1 MNLDK
6 DINIYVL
13 IADYY
18 NNKDENLSTNDLEFV
33 ILLENGNEISI
44 NRDIIANI
52 SAPITNFE
60 LIKYNYAIYF
70 EEKGYDIYDKNSWFY
85 NDICLQISFWNNGI
99 VIDDRKEEI
108 FPNNLIIVKSNCE
121 YKMTDFK
128 NKRYICE
135 YNLSNKNQKREI
147 ETAIILFF
155 LLKEKF

>member
-18 NNKDENLSTNDLEFV
+18 NNKDENFSTNDMEFV

-70 EEKGYDIYDKNSWFY
+70 EEKGYDIYDKNSRFY
-85 NDICLQISFWNNGI
+85 NDICLQISFGNNDI
-99 VIDDRKEEI
+99 VIDDKKEEI
-108 FPNNLIIVKSNCE
+108 FPNN
-121 YKMTDFK
+121 
-128 NKRYICE
+128 
-135 YNLSNKNQKREI
+135 
-147 ETAIILFF
+147 
-155 LLKEKF
+155 